1 MSRVP
6 EEFPPPLLLF
16 ADSDRRPEL
25 TGWIE
30 RSPRLAEVFTD
41 PEQLTGP
48 CRLIVW
54 SLSTP
59 AEPAALEEELHRLRR
74 RWPGTPLLLLLP
86 PGHRYLSPFLM
97 GLPLDGVLEEP
108 GAEELRRSIT
118 TLLEGGR
125 VVAIGSGAPRRREA
139 TTVPAM
145 GLGQWLLISGLQQI
159 DAELALL
166 NDLLAAPPAGLLPL
180 LVLQGRRRELRAARA
195 LLVWLWGP
203 VAMAWSEPDPGTDGR
218 GAEGAPEPDGRTSV
232 AITLRQ
238 RDAEGVW
245 NAVEERLRQ
254 ASLTA
259 PMNRSGRLLAF
270 EGLLPER
277 RRDLLLAL
285 LEQFAQL
292 RRQLTSSGCGGEE
305 LATLW
310 NDRQIELRK
319 EALRRLAGSYVQLP
333 REGALC
339 PVAETLLSDSDLTGE
354 DPELPD
360 PLQMLAP
367 LIQARPLLVD
377 GRLLAPDDPR
387 ALLYLEMLLSNWL
400 VRSAERISAEVLAC
414 CAAWPE
420 LRRYLLRPELLVT
433 RNLERLRNQLNAHQ
447 RWLNWIERPI
457 ELYESRRPLFRL
469 EPGAIQTVDLTE
481 PRDRELRQQG
491 WLQQTVTLAL
501 EARDAIAPQLQSLV
515 RAVGNLFVLVLTRV
529 VGRAIGLV
537 GRGIAQ
543 GMGRG

>member
-1 MSRVP
+1 VSRVT
-6 EEFPPPLLLF
+6 EESPPPLLLF
-16 ADSDRRPEL
+16 ADNDRRQEIV
-25 TGWIE
+25 GWIE
-30 RSPRLAEVFTD
+30 RPPRLGRVLTD
-41 PEQLTGP
+41 PEQVTGAV
-48 CRLIVW
+48 RLILW
-54 SLSTP
+54 SLAVP
-59 AEPAALEEELHRLRR
+59 AEPTALETELHRLRQ

-86 PGHRYLSPFLM
+86 SGHRYLTPFLM
-97 GLPLDGVLEEP
+97 GLPVEGLVEAP
-108 GAEELRRSIT
+108 GADELRQGIT

-125 VVAIGSGAPRRREA
+125 VVAIGAADGRRREPS
-139 TTVPAM
+139 TVPTL

-166 NDLLAAPPAGLLPL
+166 RDLLEPPPAALLPL

-203 VAMAWSEPDPGTDGR
+203 LSMAWSEPGHGTG
-218 GAEGAPEPDGRTSV
+218 GMEPEPV
-232 AITLRQ
+232 ADPQGSTGVSITLSR

-245 NAVEERLRQ
+245 NALEERLRR
-254 ASLTA
+254 ASLT
-259 PMNRSGRLLAF
+259 PPVNRSSQLLAF

-285 LEQFAQL
+285 LDQFAQL
-292 RRQLTSSGCGGEE
+292 RGHLATNGFSGEQ

-310 NDRQIELRK
+310 NDRQIELRQ

-333 REGALC
+333 WQGALR
-339 PVAETLLSDSDLTGE
+339 PVAETLLSDSDLRGE

-367 LIQARPLLVD
+367 LVQARPLLVD

-387 ALLYLEMLLSNWL
+387 ALLYLELLLSNWL

-447 RWLNWIERPI
+447 RWLSWFERPI

-469 EPGAIQTVDLTE
+469 EPGAIQTVELTE
-481 PRDRELRQQG
+481 PRDRELAQQG
-491 WLQQTVTLAL
+491 WLQQAVTLAL
-501 EARDAIAPQLQSLV
+501 EARDAIAPQLQSLA
-515 RAVGNLFVLVLTRV
+515 RAVGNLLVLVLTRV

>member
-1 MSRVP
+1 
-6 EEFPPPLLLF
+6 
-16 ADSDRRPEL
+16 
-25 TGWIE
+25 
-30 RSPRLAEVFTD
+30 
-41 PEQLTGP
+41 
-48 CRLIVW
+48 
-54 SLSTP
+54 
-59 AEPAALEEELHRLRR
+59 
-74 RWPGTPLLLLLP
+74 
-86 PGHRYLSPFLM
+86 
-97 GLPLDGVLEEP
+97 
-108 GAEELRRSIT
+108 
-118 TLLEGGR
+118 
-125 VVAIGSGAPRRREA
+125 
-139 TTVPAM
+139 M

-159 DAELALL
+159 DAELALIR
-166 NDLLAAPPAGLLPL
+166 DLLASPPAGLLPL
-180 LVLQGRRRELRAARA
+180 LVLQGKRRELRAARA

-203 VAMAWSEPDPGTDGR
+203 VSMAWSEPGHGT
-218 GAEGAPEPDGRTSV
+218 AAMAPEPAADPQGSTGV
-232 AITLRQ
+232 AITLHR

-245 NAVEERLRQ
+245 DALEERLRS
-254 ASLTA
+254 ATLTA
-259 PMNRSGRLLAF
+259 PVNRSRQLLAF

-285 LEQFAQL
+285 LEQFARL
-292 RRQLTSSGCGGEE
+292 RRQLVTNGFSGEQ

-310 NDRQIELRK
+310 NDRQIELRQ
-319 EALRRLAGSYVQLP
+319 EALRQLAGSYVQLP
-333 REGALC
+333 REGMLR
-339 PVAETLLSDSDLTGE
+339 PVAETLLSASDLTAE

-360 PLQMLAP
+360 PLQMLVP
-367 LIQARPLLVD
+367 LIQARPVLVD
-377 GRLLAPDDPR
+377 GQLLAPDDPR
-387 ALLYLEMLLSNWL
+387 ALLYLELLLSNWL

-447 RWLNWIERPI
+447 RWVSWIERPI

-481 PRDRELRQQG
+481 PRDGELRQQG
-491 WLQQTVTLAL
+491 WLQQMVTLAL

-515 RAVGNLFVLVLTRV
+515 RTVGNLLVLVLTRV